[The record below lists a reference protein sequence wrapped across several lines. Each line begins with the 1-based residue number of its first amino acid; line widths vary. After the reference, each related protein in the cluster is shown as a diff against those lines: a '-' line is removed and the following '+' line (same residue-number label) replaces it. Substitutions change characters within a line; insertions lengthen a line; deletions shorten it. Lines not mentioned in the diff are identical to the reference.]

1 MYEEFLENV
10 IMLKFLEFYERMNFV
25 DVLVI
30 RNFLDGEII
39 IV

>member
-10 IMLKFLEFYERMNFV
+10 IMLKFLEFYEWMNFV